1 MSDEIFSFVFLLIKN
16 TKMELNTVTTLEE
29 FEEILN
35 KNIGVLFYFS
45 TISCNVGEALEP
57 KVLNL
62 LESNFPKISFCFV
75 DMNASPEVS
84 ANNNVF
90 VEPTILVFF
99 DGKETIR
106 KSRIISIPELSNAIS
121 RIYKLAFE

>member
-1 MSDEIFSFVFLLIKN
+1 
-16 TKMELNTVTTLEE
+16 MEFRSVTTEEE
-29 FEEILN
+29 FKEVLDQN
-35 KNIGVLFYFS
+35 LGVLFYFS

-57 KVLNL
+57 KVISL
-62 LESNFPKISFCFV
+62 LEENFPKIPFYFI

-84 ANNNVF
+84 ANNSVF

-106 KSRIISIPELSNAIS
+106 KSRIVSIPDLSDSIS